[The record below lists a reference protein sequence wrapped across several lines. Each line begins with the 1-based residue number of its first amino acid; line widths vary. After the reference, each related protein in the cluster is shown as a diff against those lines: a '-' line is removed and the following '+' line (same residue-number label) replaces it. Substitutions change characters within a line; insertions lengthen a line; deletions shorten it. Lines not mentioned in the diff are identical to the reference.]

1 MLLLDVPYANFLIKQ
16 RMKKICLQCQKL
28 PDLLNESE
36 CKILPFSGALYRIIR
51 KSIALKTCIAGCFGL
66 LICSLIHSSTQAQT
80 ITGAWKGKIGSAH
93 TELKLIKKGDSILGT
108 SYYYT
113 SRSNYIRY
121 AVKGYFDPNSNSV
134 VWWDDAMLED
144 RLSAKIFGSDK
155 EALLSVADFN
165 CPGEE
170 KMRLDGESTERD
182 NKNKPKGTVA
192 LQKVSSS
199 GFPDE
204 WDFVIENYTVGAN
217 DPDIIDSIARIHQTV
232 PVIAEEKETNLASTT
247 VQTVKKNSPTIAVTA
262 PPVVEKKKIPVP
274 TTTAEQKF
282 VSREKK
288 LATVIP
294 ITGDSIEL
302 RFYDNAVVD
311 GDSIAV
317 FLNDHMVFEHVK
329 LDYKPHTLTLSVND
343 LQDDNE
349 LVMVAENLG
358 TIPPNTSLMVAIVD
372 GQRYE
377 ARLESTENSSA
388 LIRFIKQKKSRK

>member
-1 MLLLDVPYANFLIKQ
+1 ML
-16 RMKKICLQCQKL
+16 
-28 PDLLNESE
+28 
-36 CKILPFSGALYRIIR
+36 
-51 KSIALKTCIAGCFGL
+51 FGL
-66 LICSLIHSSTQAQT
+66 TISARAQT

-113 SRSNYIRY
+113 SRSNYVRY

-134 VWWDDAMLED
+134 VWWYDAMLED
-144 RLSAKIFGSDK
+144 RLSGKIFGSDK

-192 LQKVSSS
+192 LQKITSS

-217 DPDIIDSIARIHQTV
+217 DPEIIDSIARIHQIV
-232 PVIAEEKETNLASTT
+232 KAIPEEKPIPEEKETSLASTT
-247 VQTVKKNSPTIAVTA
+247 VKPVQKTSSPIAVTA
-262 PPVVEKKKIPVP
+262 PPVKKLPVP
-274 TTTAEQKF
+274 TTTNQQRF
-282 VSREKK
+282 TSREKK

-294 ITGDSIEL
+294 LTGDSVEL

-317 FLNDHMVFEHVK
+317 FLNDRMVFEHVK
-329 LDYKPHTLTLSVND
+329 LDYKPYTIKLSVND
-343 LQDDNE
+343 LSDDNE

-388 LIRFIKQKKSRK
+388 LIRFIKKKKGK

>member
-1 MLLLDVPYANFLIKQ
+1 
-16 RMKKICLQCQKL
+16 
-28 PDLLNESE
+28 
-36 CKILPFSGALYRIIR
+36 
-51 KSIALKTCIAGCFGL
+51 LKTSVACWFGL
-66 LICSLIHSSTQAQT
+66 IAFCFFNLPATSQT
-80 ITGAWKGKIGSAH
+80 ITGAWKGKIGSAN
-93 TELKLIKKGDSILGT
+93 TELKLIKKGDSLLGT

-134 VWWDDAMLED
+134 VWWDEEMLEN
-144 RLSAKIFGSDK
+144 RLSGKLFGSDK

-182 NKNKPKGTVA
+182 NKDKTKGTVA

-199 GFPDE
+199 AFPDE
-204 WDFVIENYTVGAN
+204 WDFVIENYIYGAN
-217 DPDIIDSIARIHQTV
+217 DPEIIDSIARIHQVTAAI
-232 PVIAEEKETNLASTT
+232 PEETEESTLQNTT
-247 VQTVKKNSPTIAVTA
+247 VQQVKKNESSIAVTA
-262 PPVVEKKKIPVP
+262 PPVVVKKTPAAP
-274 TTTAEQKF
+274 ATTAQQKYS
-282 VSREKK
+282 SREKK

-294 ITGDSIEL
+294 ITGDSVEL
-302 RFYDNAVVD
+302 KFYDNAVVD

-317 FLNDHMVFEHVK
+317 FLNDRMVFEHVR
-329 LDYKPHTLTLSVND
+329 LNNKPYTIKLSVED
-343 LQDDNE
+343 LGDDNE
-349 LVMVAENLG
+349 MVMVAENLG

-388 LIRFIKQKKSRK
+388 LIRFIKKRSKK

>member
-1 MLLLDVPYANFLIKQ
+1 MCLFCGSLLYIPA
-16 RMKKICLQCQKL
+16 
-28 PDLLNESE
+28 
-36 CKILPFSGALYRIIR
+36 
-51 KSIALKTCIAGCFGL
+51 
-66 LICSLIHSSTQAQT
+66 QAQT

-93 TELKLIKKGDSILGT
+93 TELKLIKKGDSLFGT

-113 SRSNYIRY
+113 SHNNYIRY

-144 RLSAKIFGSDK
+144 RLSGKIFGDK

-170 KMRLDGESTERD
+170 TMKLDGESTERD
-182 NKNKPKGTVA
+182 DKDKPRGTVA
-192 LQKVSSS
+192 LQKVTSS
-199 GFPDE
+199 GFHDE
-204 WDFVIENYTVGAN
+204 WDFVIENYIYGAN
-217 DPDIIDSIARIHQTV
+217 DPDIIDSVARLHLV
-232 PVIAEEKETNLASTT
+232 KREYPEEKESELASTT
-247 VQTVKKNSPTIAVTA
+247 VKQVTKDNPSIAVKA
-262 PPVVEKKKIPVP
+262 PPIAEKKIPTPP
-274 TTTAEQKF
+274 TSAQQKY
-282 VSREKK
+282 SNREKK

-317 FLNDHMVFEHVK
+317 FLNDKLLFEHIR
-329 LDYKPHTLTLSVND
+329 LDTKPYKLTLAVND
-343 LQDDNE
+343 LPEDNE
-349 LVMVAENLG
+349 MVMVAENLG

-372 GQRYE
+372 GKRYE

-388 LIRFIKQKKSRK
+388 LIRFIQQKKKSNKQ